1 MDTKSRGSKRRDAT
15 LSTLNAAIE
24 AMNLA
29 KEVSGATPA
38 KAIFGSVGVI
48 LAMIRVGS
56 LLVHFGEPQAN
67 EYTGFDDEQNRLR
80 RARTGLRR
88 CV

>member
-1 MDTKSRGSKRRDAT
+1 MDTKSRGSKRQDVT
-15 LSTLNAAIE
+15 LSALNAAIE

-29 KEVSGATPA
+29 KEVSGVTPA

-56 LLVHFGEPQAN
+56 LLVRFDESQAN
-67 EYTGFDDEQNRLR
+67 VCRIR
-80 RARTGLRR
+80 
-88 CV
+88 